1 MRGGWPIARIAG
13 FEIRLHLSWIPILVF
28 LTLSVLAEI
37 NALDEDVPEQAAW
50 ATALLVSFG
59 FLISVL
65 LHELAHALVAR
76 GRGIAGGPI
85 TLFFFGGTASVEL
98 EASRPE
104 DEVRI
109 AAAGPIASLVLAAV
123 LVAFAAAADQFHA
136 EPMSILGSAAL
147 VLGVLNALV
156 GLINLVPGF
165 PLDGGR
171 VLRAIVWGRTH
182 DERTGTRA
190 AAMAGRLAGWGLTLV
205 GLGIALVGDGLDGV
219 MLIVSGWFLGN
230 AARAMDRR
238 LVVEDLLTGAR
249 VSEAVEREVPRV
261 APQLTLD
268 TFADQFQSGAA
279 TTIPVVRGETLLGL
293 VGLTQLRR
301 TARRAWPNTRAED
314 LMVAVDALPSLRAE
328 DALWPAI
335 ETLRRSGLDGLPV
348 LGDEGL
354 LGVLTRRSVM
364 AAIARHAH
372 GGDAG
377 TPTAPAT
384 PVAPA

>member
-1 MRGGWPIARIAG
+1 MSAGGWPIARIAG
-13 FEIRLHLSWIPILVF
+13 FEIRLHLSWIPILAF
-28 LTLSVLAEI
+28 LTLSVVTEI
-37 NALDEDVPEQAAW
+37 TALDGEVPELAAW
-50 ATALLVSFG
+50 TTAVLVSFG
-59 FLISVL
+59 FLVSVL
-65 LHELAHALVAR
+65 IHELAHALVAR

-109 AAAGPIASLVLAAV
+109 AAAGPIASLLLSIC
-123 LVAFAAAADQFHA
+123 LVAFAAVADQFHG
-136 EPMSILGSAAL
+136 EPISILRSAAL

-171 VLRAIVWGRTH
+171 VLRAVVWGRTQN
-182 DERTGTRA
+182 ERTGTRA
-190 AAMAGRLAGWGLTLV
+190 AGMAGRIAGWGLTLA
-205 GLGIALVGDGLDGV
+205 GLGIAVAGDGVDGV

-238 LVVEDLLTGAR
+238 LVVEDLLAGAR
-249 VSEAVEREVPRV
+249 VSEAVEREVPRI

-279 TTIPVVRGETLLGL
+279 TTIPVVRDDRLLGL
-293 VGLTQLRR
+293 VGLAQLRR

-314 LMVAVDALPSLRAE
+314 LMVDVADLPSLRPE
-328 DALWPAI
+328 DALWPAV

-364 AAIARHAH
+364 AAIARHA
-372 GGDAG
+372 GGHVVTGA
-377 TPTAPAT
+377 
-384 PVAPA
+384 